1 MQKEIVLANPS
12 TAINILGV
20 NLQGLESTNN
30 LVTPSV
36 DLPWLQDTAVVD
48 AWGLWGVTWRDVII
62 LDRDNLRV
70 EVYNLTSNDLN
81 VPAKYDELKALL
93 LSVAGE

>member
-48 AWGLWGVTWRDVII
+48 AWALWGVTWRDVII

-70 EVYNLTSNDLN
+70 EVYNLTSNDLTD
-81 VPAKYDELKALL
+81 PLKYGELKALL